1 MAIKANIQVPSKG
14 NSVTATQNTQNVSVQ
29 QNTPNQISI
38 VDRQSIVGVSEA
50 SDKHATLSLNI
61 NQWSSVGSEHE
72 VTLVHGLN
80 KKPAVSCV
88 DSFNQ
93 VLQPEV
99 VYIDNNTVKLIVRAQ
114 FSGKIHFN

>member
-1 MAIKANIQVPSKG
+1 MAINANIQVPSKG
-14 NSVTATQNTQNVSVQ
+14 NSVTATQNTQSISVQ
-29 QNTPNQISI
+29 QNAPNQVS
-38 VDRQSIVGVSEA
+38 VLDRQSIAGIQGVA
-50 SDKHATLSLNI
+50 DKHKTLALNI
-61 NQWSSVGSEHE
+61 NAWTSAGNEHE

-80 KKPAVSCV
+80 KKPAVTCV

-99 VYIDNNTVKLIVRAQ
+99 IYIDDNTVKLLVRAQ

>member
-14 NSVTATQNTQNVSVQ
+14 NSVTATQNTQSVSVQ

-61 NQWSSVGSEHE
+61 NQWSVVGSEHE

-93 VLQPEV
+93 VLQPEI

>member
-1 MAIKANIQVPSKG
+1 MAITANITVPSKG
-14 NSVTATQNTQNVSVQ
+14 NSVSVTQSTQSVSVS
-29 QNTPNQISI
+29 QNSPSQVSI
-38 VDRQSIVGVSEA
+38 VDRQSIVGVAAA
-50 SDKHATLSLNI
+50 SDKHKTLSLNI
-61 NQWSSVGSEHE
+61 NDWSPVGDEHE

-99 VYIDNNTVKLIVRAQ
+99 VYIDDNSIKLIVRAQ
-114 FSGKIHFN
+114 FSGKIYFN

>member
-1 MAIKANIQVPSKG
+1 MAITANITVPAKG
-14 NSVTATQNTQNVSVQ
+14 NTIVATQNAQSLSVTQNKANQVSVL
-29 QNTPNQISI
+29 
-38 VDRQSIVGVSEA
+38 DRQSIVGIQAA
-50 SDKHATLSLNI
+50 SDLHKTLSLNI
-61 NQWSSVGSEHE
+61 NQWVTVGNEKE

-80 KKPAVSCV
+80 KRPSVSCV

-99 VYIDNNTVKLIVRAQ
+99 IYIDNNSVKLIVRAQ

>member
-1 MAIKANIQVPSKG
+1 VAIKANIQVPSKG
-14 NSVTATQNTQNVSVQ
+14 NSVTATQNTQSVSVQ

-61 NQWSSVGSEHE
+61 NQWSAVGSEHE
-72 VTLVHGLN
+72 VTLSHNLN
-80 KKPAVSCV
+80 KKPSVTCV

-93 VLQPEV
+93 ILQPEV
-99 VYIDNNTVKLIVRAQ
+99 VYIDNDTVKLIVRAQ